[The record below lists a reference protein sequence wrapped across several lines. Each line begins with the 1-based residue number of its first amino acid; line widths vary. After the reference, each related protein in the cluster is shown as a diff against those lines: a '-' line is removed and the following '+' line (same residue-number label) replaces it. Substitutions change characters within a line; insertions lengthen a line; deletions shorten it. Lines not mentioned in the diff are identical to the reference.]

1 MFVEFDTHSILF
13 IIIALHG
20 GAFNVLYSTG
30 YVAEATRFER
40 RRLAEDMRYQS
51 IDLFDGITT
60 EECDKMLTCFGA
72 YERKFSMGEVICDF
86 EKPSGSIGVIQT
98 GRAELI
104 RIDAFG
110 SRSILEE
117 MEPGSLFGMAFTF
130 SDACRDSMNVMCTED
145 CVVLYI
151 DYWHVTHECSNV
163 CTHHS
168 VLLQNLLR
176 LMAEKAFSMSQRI
189 EVLSRRSIR
198 DKLMCY
204 FSICSLRAEK
214 PEFTLPF
221 SISAMA
227 DYICSDRSA
236 MMREMKNMREERLI
250 ETNGRRVR
258 LLRTQED

>member
-1 MFVEFDTHSILF
+1 MK
-13 IIIALHG
+13 
-20 GAFNVLYSTG
+20 
-30 YVAEATRFER
+30 
-40 RRLAEDMRYQS
+40 YQS
-51 IDLFDGITT
+51 IDLFDGINKDD
-60 EECDKMLTCFGA
+60 CDRMLTCFGA
-72 YERKFSMGEVICDF
+72 YERRFKAGDVICDF
-86 EKPSGSIGVIQT
+86 EKPSGSIGVIQS

-110 SRSILEE
+110 SRAILEE
-117 MEPGSLFGMAFTF
+117 LEQGSVFGMAFTF
-130 SDACRDSMNVMCTED
+130 SDVSRDSMNVVCAED
-145 CVVLYI
+145 SIVLYI

-198 DKLMCY
+198 DKLLCY
-204 FSICSLRAEK
+204 FSICALRAEK

-221 SISAMA
+221 SVSALA

-236 MMREMKNMREERLI
+236 MMREMKNMREEGLI
-250 ETNGRRVR
+250 ETSGRRVK
-258 LLRTQED
+258 LLEL

>member
-1 MFVEFDTHSILF
+1 MK
-13 IIIALHG
+13 
-20 GAFNVLYSTG
+20 
-30 YVAEATRFER
+30 
-40 RRLAEDMRYQS
+40 YQS
-51 IDLFDGITT
+51 INLFDGITT
-60 EECDKMLTCFGA
+60 EDCDRMLTCFGA
-72 YERKFSMGEVICDF
+72 YERRFSGGEIICDF
-86 EKPSGSIGVIQT
+86 EKPSGSIGVIQS

-110 SRSILEE
+110 NRSILEE
-117 MEPGSLFGMAFTF
+117 LEPGLLFGMAFTF
-130 SDACRDSMNVMCTED
+130 SDVCRDSMNVVCTAD

-151 DYWHVTHECSNV
+151 DYWHVTHECSNL
-163 CTHHS
+163 CAHHS

-221 SISAMA
+221 SISALA

-258 LLRTQED
+258 LLGAQEA